1 MTDWTQNGWVPKL
14 GLQAWHAADAAS
26 SGQIIP
32 DLSGNGR
39 TLDAGSSNPPSLQT
53 NILNGYPA
61 VYFNGSTHEPLKHV
75 GSLNV
80 KHVFIVGSYELAA
93 FATFAGLIGGI
104 STVDILVGF
113 SGLTQW
119 FDFSSTYGSYDYRL
133 ADVHYSESAAL
144 APMSG
149 GHSVMEYS
157 NPAGLVMSGLQIGQ
171 QKTFTDRRWRGW
183 YFESLVYDRIIS
195 ADERRQIYDYFSA
208 KYHLWTKTDTG
219 LYVFPF
225 QPDWP
230 QRTTIDRSVLV
241 SVTAGGQRIARSK
254 SSPAIAL
261 TADFSARLTAEAEA
275 AIAFWSTHYPQS
287 PFIYRDFTVNPPKEL
302 KVQFAGGIRYDASS
316 YNDASYSIDLTE
328 WTNS

>member
-1 MTDWTQNGWVPKL
+1 MTDWTQNGWVPRL
-14 GLQAWHAADAAS
+14 GLQAWNAADQAT
-26 SGQIIP
+26 SGQIVP

-39 TLDAGSSNPPSLQT
+39 TLDAGSANPPSLQV
-53 NILNGYPA
+53 NQLNSYPA
-61 VYFNGSTHEPLKHV
+61 IYFNGSTHEPLKYV

-80 KHVFIVGSYELAA
+80 KHVFIVGSYELSA

-133 ADVHYSESAAL
+133 ADVPYAPSAAL

-149 GHSVMEYS
+149 QHSVMEYS

-183 YFESLVYDRIIS
+183 YFESLVYNRVLS
-195 ADERRQIYDYFSA
+195 EEERRQIYEYLAS
-208 KYHLWTKTDTG
+208 KYRLWTRTASG
-219 LYVFPF
+219 LDVFPF

-230 QRTTIDRSVLV
+230 QRTTIDRTVL
-241 SVTAGGQRIARSK
+241 SSITAGGQRIARSK
-254 SSPAIAL
+254 SSPAIGI
-261 TADFSARLTAEAEA
+261 TADFSARLNAEADA
-275 AIAFWSTHYPQS
+275 AIAFWATHYPQT
-287 PFIYRDFTVNPPKEL
+287 PFIYRDFTTSPPKDL
-302 KVQFAGGIRYDASS
+302 KVQFTGGIRYDAASH
-316 YNDASYSIDLTE
+316 NAVSYSIDLAE
-328 WTNS
+328 WTN

>member
-1 MTDWTQNGWVPKL
+1 MTATKWTKGDWVPL
-14 GLQAWHAADAAS
+14 GGLQAWHAADAAS

-61 VYFNGSTHEPLKHV
+61 VYFNGSTHEPLKYV

-113 SGLTQW
+113 NGLTQW

-183 YFESLVYDRIIS
+183 YFESLIYNRILSDFERWRVYRYL
-195 ADERRQIYDYFSA
+195 AC
-208 KYHLWTKTDTG
+208 KYKLWQRTAGGKN
-219 LYVFPF
+219 VFPF
-225 QPDWP
+225 PADTAYDMDYARETYISEPYDGEPTALMRGNFRHTVMTNFSLRRPEELDAAKTFYEEHWP
-230 QRTTIDRSVLV
+230 L
-241 SVTAGGQRIARSK
+241 GQFIFRDYRYYPPQDK
-254 SSPAIAL
+254 NVR
-261 TADFSARLTAEAEA
+261 FN
-275 AIAFWSTHYPQS
+275 ST
-287 PFIYRDFTVNPPKEL
+287 F
-302 KVQFAGGIRYDASS
+302 GIRGSDVSFRF
-316 YNDASYSIDLTE
+316 NYSFDLLE
-328 WTNS
+328 M

>member
-149 GHSVMEYS
+149 GHSVMEYA
-157 NPAGLVMSGLQIGQ
+157 NANGLVMSGLQIGQ

-183 YFESLVYDRIIS
+183 YFESLVYDRILS
-195 ADERRQIYDYFSA
+195 ANERRQIYEYFSA

-230 QRTTIDRSVLV
+230 QRTTIDRSVLI
-241 SVTAGGQRIARSK
+241 SITAGGQRIARSK
-254 SSPAIAL
+254 SSPAMAL

>member
-119 FDFSSTYGSYDYRL
+119 FDFSSSYGSYDYRL

-149 GHSVMEYS
+149 GHSVMEYA
-157 NPAGLVMSGLQIGQ
+157 NANGLVMSGLQIGQ

-183 YFESLVYDRIIS
+183 YFESLVYDRILS
-195 ADERRQIYDYFSA
+195 ANERRQIYEYFSA

-230 QRTTIDRSVLV
+230 QRTTIDRSVLI
-241 SVTAGGQRIARSK
+241 SITAGGQRIARSK
-254 SSPAIAL
+254 SSPAMAL